1 MKNEHLNLI
10 KKTALITGLIIQRI
24 ALCLFKKKT
33 TVFRFFNACHADKA
47 AAASANALH
56 SSEVEYPMTLNDL
69 SLLCESVAKA
79 LDVPGGV
86 KYEITT
92 EPVVDGE
99 YD

>member
-1 MKNEHLNLI
+1 MP
-10 KKTALITGLIIQRI
+10 IQE
-24 ALCLFKKKT
+24 KT
-33 TVFRFFNACHADKA
+33 TVFVFNACHADKA

-56 SSEVEYPMTLNDL
+56 SLEVEYPMTL
-69 SLLCESVAKA
+69 
-79 LDVPGGV
+79 PGGV

>member
-1 MKNEHLNLI
+1 
-10 KKTALITGLIIQRI
+10 
-24 ALCLFKKKT
+24 
-33 TVFRFFNACHADKA
+33 
-47 AAASANALH
+47 
-56 SSEVEYPMTLNDL
+56 
-69 SLLCESVAKA
+69 A

>member
-1 MKNEHLNLI
+1 
-10 KKTALITGLIIQRI
+10 
-24 ALCLFKKKT
+24 
-33 TVFRFFNACHADKA
+33 KA

-56 SSEVEYPMTLNDL
+56 SLEVEYPMTLNDL

-92 EPVVDGE
+92 EPVVNGE

>member
-1 MKNEHLNLI
+1 
-10 KKTALITGLIIQRI
+10 
-24 ALCLFKKKT
+24 
-33 TVFRFFNACHADKA
+33 
-47 AAASANALH
+47 
-56 SSEVEYPMTLNDL
+56 MTLNDL

-92 EPVVDGE
+92 EPVVNGE

>member
-1 MKNEHLNLI
+1 MP
-10 KKTALITGLIIQRI
+10 IQE
-24 ALCLFKKKT
+24 KT
-33 TVFRFFNACHADKA
+33 TVFVFNACHADKA

-56 SSEVEYPMTLNDL
+56 SLEVEYPMTLNDL

-92 EPVVDGE
+92 EPVVDGGNDSNLLIVF
-99 YD
+99 YVQIMPDDFVMLLHRF

>member
-1 MKNEHLNLI
+1 MP
-10 KKTALITGLIIQRI
+10 IQE
-24 ALCLFKKKT
+24 KT
-33 TVFRFFNACHADKA
+33 TVFVFNACHADKA

-56 SSEVEYPMTLNDL
+56 SLEVEYPMTLNDL
-69 SLLCESVAKA
+69 SLL

>member
-1 MKNEHLNLI
+1 MP
-10 KKTALITGLIIQRI
+10 IQE
-24 ALCLFKKKT
+24 KT
-33 TVFRFFNACHADKA
+33 TVFVFNACHADKA

-56 SSEVEYPMTLNDL
+56 SLEVEYPMTLNDL

-92 EPVVDGE
+92 EPVVDGGNDSNLLIVF
-99 YD
+99 YVQIMPDDFVMLL